1 MMQKDARIKIKGK
14 IAAFFLSFDLDYL
27 SKALF
32 SSTCEGNLELWG
44 GVERKECKI
53 GTFSCDWNG

>member
-14 IAAFFLSFDLDYL
+14 IAAFFFFPFNLDYS

-32 SSTCEGNLELWG
+32 SSKCEGNLELW

-53 GTFSCDWNG
+53 GTFSYDWNG